1 MFHRVWEFAFLFNV
15 SVEIGGRG
23 GVTSHNW
30 TVIGT
35 SINCPVFWR
44 VHGPCVLSL
53 TAITALQLNCQLW
66 LYQIF
71 GQIIQTNHGQSL
83 ARQQPGS
90 DRGLHWAG
98 PHLTAAACLLS
109 IIISWHRLYLLYL
122 VSSIY
127 PVSRPTLYLYNQ
139 IVRHQHLQ
147 ERYGRSTALAWLL
160 GRKVCRKN
168 IEFKSTWFFLFS
180 CRSFRIECSPE

>member
-1 MFHRVWEFAFLFNV
+1 MRICFSIQCSMYLYRRV
-15 SVEIGGRG
+15 GGRRHKSQCSG
-23 GVTSHNW
+23 DWYLHKLSL
-30 TVIGT
+30 
-35 SINCPVFWR
+35 FWC
-44 VHGPCVLSL
+44 VHSPSVLSH

-66 LYQIF
+66 LNQIF

-168 IEFKSTWFFLFS
+168 IWCKSTWFCLWLLAD
-180 CRSFRIECSPE
+180 RSE